1 MINHPLSNFLSQTK
15 LMEDLAKQYG
25 TPTYV
30 YSKKRL
36 EENIDKLSKAI
47 SSNFI
52 NYQIYYAVKANSNIH
67 IIKTLKSRF
76 NDLGC
81 DCSSPGELFAAK
93 KAGFKISDC
102 VYTGN
107 YESYEDL
114 QTAFDAGPEINL
126 DDLNSFERLKKN
138 RNPRLC
144 QL

>member
-1 MINHPLSNFLSQTK
+1 MLNHPLSDLISQTE
-15 LMEDLAKQYG
+15 LLENIADQHG

-36 EENIDKLSKAI
+36 EENIDTLSRAI

-93 KAGFKISDC
+93 KAGFNIC
-102 VYTGN
+102 RI
-107 YESYEDL
+107 
-114 QTAFDAGPEINL
+114 AFILETMSHSRIYKPHMMLVQKSI
-126 DDLNSFERLKKN
+126 
-138 RNPRLC
+138 
-144 QL
+144 